1 MVATQLTEE
10 STSRFAD
17 IGGRRVHYNEAGS
30 GPAVVMLHG
39 GGPGATGWSNFQ
51 RNAGPIAE
59 KHRVLLVDQP
69 GYGQTEFI
77 PPVSE
82 AASTIAA
89 RVVRDLLDQLG
100 VDKASLVGNSMGGQ
114 NSVAFA
120 LDYPDRIDKLI
131 LMGAA
136 GAGQSMF
143 VPTPTEGIK
152 ILMHTFQEPTIENMR
167 ELIEVMVYDSSF
179 LTDELLQQRVKAALA
194 TRRPG
199 APPIGGASGAP
210 QREIS
215 TELGKVKAKTLVIWG
230 RDDRVVPLDW
240 SLRFLW
246 GIPDAQLHVF
256 SKCGHWAQFEHA
268 LEFNRLV
275 EDFLANN

>member
-1 MVATQLTEE
+1 
-10 STSRFAD
+10 
-17 IGGRRVHYNEAGS
+17 
-30 GPAVVMLHG
+30 
-39 GGPGATGWSNFQ
+39 
-51 RNAGPIAE
+51 
-59 KHRVLLVDQP
+59 
-69 GYGQTEFI
+69 
-77 PPVSE
+77 
-82 AASTIAA
+82 
-89 RVVRDLLDQLG
+89 VRGVLDQLG
-100 VDKASLVGNSMGGQ
+100 IDKASLVGNSMGGQ
-114 NSVAFA
+114 NSLAFA
-120 LDYPDRIDKLI
+120 LDYPERTDKLI

-143 VPTPTEGIK
+143 VPQPSEGIK
-152 ILMHTFQEPTIENMR
+152 ILVHTFAEPTAENMR
-167 ELIEVMVYDSSF
+167 KLIEVMVYDSSF

-199 APPIGGASGAP
+199 GPPVLGGSTIP

-215 TELGKVKAKTLVIWG
+215 YELGNVNAKTLVIWG

-246 GIPDAQLHVF
+246 GIPDAQLHIF

-268 LEFNRLV
+268 EEFNRLV